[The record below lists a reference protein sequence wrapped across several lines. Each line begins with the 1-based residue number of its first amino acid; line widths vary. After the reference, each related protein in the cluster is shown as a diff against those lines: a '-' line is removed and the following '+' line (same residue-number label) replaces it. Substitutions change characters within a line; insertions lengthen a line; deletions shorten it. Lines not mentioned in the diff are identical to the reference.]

1 MAIVTAAAL
10 LGAIAVYIFNSRR
23 SAEPIELSRERYPIS
38 GLDFSSHNG
47 VIDFDR
53 LVDDSIDFV
62 ILKATEGTTFKDP
75 RFNANYRNARRA
87 GIPVIGVYHFF
98 RFDTDGEM
106 QVINLISSL
115 QGKTVDMPL
124 VIDLEEWTNPA
135 DIYTHEVVGR
145 LNSMINYIESNGY
158 TVMFYTNKDGYQR
171 FIREHFKTYPLWI
184 CSFSDPPLG
193 QADDDAWQLWQYSH
207 RGWVSA
213 CGTPVDLNTFNG
225 SRQQWEQWLRS
236 STF

>member
-1 MAIVTAAAL
+1 MKKRASIMAIVTAAAL

-106 QVINLISSL
+106 QAINFLNSL
-115 QGKTVDMPL
+115 RGKTLDLPA
-124 VIDLEEWTNPA
+124 VIDLEEWTNPT
-135 DIYTHEVVGR
+135 DVDTEEVVCR
-145 LNSMINYIESNGY
+145 LRAMIAYLERNGHN
-158 TVMFYTNKDGYQR
+158 VMFYTNKDG
-171 FIREHFKTYPLWI
+171 WI
-184 CSFSDPPLG
+184 CSFTDPPLDELS
-193 QADDDAWQLWQYSH
+193 DDRWDLWQYSH
-207 RGWVSA
+207 HGWTEA
-213 CGTPVDLNTFNG
+213 CDTKVDLNTFNG
-225 SRQQWEQWLRS
+225 SRDEWLNWLRA